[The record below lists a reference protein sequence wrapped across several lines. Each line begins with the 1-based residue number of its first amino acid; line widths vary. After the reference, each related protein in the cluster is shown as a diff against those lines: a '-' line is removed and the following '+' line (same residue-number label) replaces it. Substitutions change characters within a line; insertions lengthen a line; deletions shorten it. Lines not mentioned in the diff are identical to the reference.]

1 MHFTFI
7 LIAFALA
14 VLMGASFAALLAQ
27 MRPVWSARRRMVVA
41 ASALPAIT
49 IAATLLGMLFI
60 VTQAGGVDQGMRDLA
75 VRAISGLGGIFA
87 AIAFGGGLVGAAL
100 AQHRRAR

>member
-1 MHFTFI
+1 MNFAFV

-27 MRPVWSARRRMVVA
+27 MRPGWTARRRMVVA

-49 IAATLLGMLFI
+49 IVATLLGILFI
-60 VTQAGGVDQGMRDLA
+60 STQADGAEEGMRDLA
-75 VRAISGLGGIFA
+75 VAAVGTLGGFFA
-87 AIAFGGGLVGAAL
+87 FVAFGGGLVGAAL
-100 AQHRRAR
+100 AQHRRVR